1 MILKENPD
9 HEVRAL
15 LFDFGNVLVEI
26 NFFKVFSICYQIF
39 DDVLG
44 RCQGV
49 FYKERVWHLMEY
61 LGRNETNYFMYWW
74 AVVS

>member
-44 RCQGV
+44 KCQCV
-49 FYKERVWHLMEY
+49 FYKKRAFY
-61 LGRNETNYFMYWW
+61 LGHLTGATSGGCLTVKN
-74 AVVS
+74 

>member
-49 FYKERVWHLMEY
+49 FYKKRV
-61 LGRNETNYFMYWW
+61 F
-74 AVVS
+74 